1 MEQDDEEEVRRG
13 DNDEDEEHQEEDEE
27 EDDHDDDDAS
37 TIILD
42 DSDDDNN
49 KNKNKCQRG
58 AMEPA
63 NILLPFYRLR
73 KTLESHFGCPKCSKK
88 KLKVTQETYGFAT
101 ELTITCDA
109 CGHVEIVAPG
119 VESTRMERGDD
130 ADEDEDGNHYNED
143 HKDSSSMFMDYGINY
158 AMVLLMQHLG
168 MGLRGVVMILAFL
181 GIAAG
186 AGNQTKWQRI
196 QEELGLAEEEVANRT
211 IENNIKLEI
220 AATRLQAQEQYAAW
234 LLTNEGTNASEQ
246 EKLMKMTELL
256 AMRMSQ
262 EGLQKIGLTVGMD
275 GAWQKRSI
283 GRGSY
288 NSKTGHNFCVGGLTK
303 KILSVVVYSKHCR
316 TCEKAEGLQVEALE
330 HRCPR
335 NYDAGRSS
343 KAMEPLAAVAHCKNL
358 AASADPHLQCYVA
371 QLVTDDD
378 STTRA
383 NTKHSFKA
391 VADRDYPG
399 WTQKRNTAWP
409 FKVNDD
415 TNKRTYLPDHGL
427 LPLWVPSIN
436 KYLCD
441 ISHRVK
447 VIGSA
452 VYNLSSTGSNPKRLK
467 AGWNKY
473 DAERIKFNAGYFF
486 HQEENQSLPFQ
497 IFCEQVHCIY
507 LHHFNNHSRCNQ
519 RWCRVL
525 RNQNDPTYELPARY
539 KTEEKFRETESVQGR
554 GVLDKVKEA
563 LEPYLTP
570 EALAQVYHG
579 YSTQKNES
587 LNRKMS
593 AVAPKDRFYGGTNT
607 LRDRANLVV
616 VNDSIGSLQS
626 FESLFQS
633 LGIKKKWNPIL
644 SEWARRQDKSTAAAT
659 TWRSK
664 PGVKKKRAVL
674 KFELFNQGIQENKR
688 AKKDGTYYKSGVA
701 VTGEM

>member
-1 MEQDDEEEVRRG
+1 VVGRGRRRAAPEQ
-13 DNDEDEEHQEEDEE
+13 E
-27 EDDHDDDDAS
+27 EDDHDDDDEQEEQQEQEQEGQRGRGRGDTSNDDEEDEDDEDMEEQQEDDEEDDDNDAADDDDAS
-37 TIILD
+37 TMIILD
-42 DSDDDNN
+42 NDDT
-49 KNKNKCQRG
+49 KKCGRRG
-58 AMEPA
+58 AMEPT

-73 KTLESHFGCPKCSKK
+73 KTLESQFGCPKCSKK

-101 ELTITCDA
+101 ELTITCEA
-109 CGHVEIVAPG
+109 CGHVQIVAPG

-130 ADEDEDGNHYNED
+130 DNEDGNHNDGD
-143 HKDSSSMFMDYGINY
+143 HKDSASMFMDYGINY

-220 AATRLQAQEQYAAW
+220 AATRFLQAQEKYADW
-234 LLTNEGTNASEQ
+234 LLTNEGTNASSEQ
-246 EKLMKMTELL
+246 EKLMKMTEFL
-256 AMRMSQ
+256 AVRMSQ
-262 EGLQKIGLTVGMD
+262 EGLQKIGVTVGMD

-288 NSKTGHNFCVGGLTK
+288 NSKTGHNFFCVGGLTK

-316 TCEKAEGLQVEALE
+316 TCEKAEGLQLEAPE

-335 NYDAGRSS
+335 NYDVGRSS

-358 AASADPHLQCYVA
+358 AASADPHFQCYVA
-371 QLVTDDD
+371 QLVTNDD

-409 FKVNDD
+409 FKINAD
-415 TNKRTYLPDHGL
+415 TNTKRTYLPDHGL

-452 VYNLSSTGSNPKRLK
+452 VYNLASTGSNPNRLK
-467 AGWNKY
+467 TGWNKY

-486 HQEENQSLPFQ
+486 HQEENQSLPFH
-497 IFCEQVHCIY
+497 IFCEQVPP
-507 LHHFNNHSRCNQ
+507 LH
-519 RWCRVL
+519 L
-525 RNQNDPTYELPARY
+525 
-539 KTEEKFRETESVQGR
+539 
-554 GVLDKVKEA
+554 
-563 LEPYLTP
+563 
-570 EALAQVYHG
+570 
-579 YSTQKNES
+579 
-587 LNRKMS
+587 S
-593 AVAPKDRFYGGTNT
+593 A
-607 LRDRANLVV
+607 
-616 VNDSIGSLQS
+616 SLQ
-626 FESLFQS
+626 Q
-633 LGIKKKWNPIL
+633 P
-644 SEWARRQDKSTAAAT
+644 Q
-659 TWRSK
+659 
-664 PGVKKKRAVL
+664 
-674 KFELFNQGIQENKR
+674 
-688 AKKDGTYYKSGVA
+688 
-701 VTGEM
+701 